1 MAAIQKRFTE
11 SNQVKTRR
19 MTADGTLSDVS
30 SIIEA
35 KQHSHPISASESAA
49 ISTSHRSKSMVM
61 MIWRVEDIC
70 YLTVLLSE
78 EEMVDDLQM
87 MAAATQALYPVTGI
101 PKVIS
106 AAPLSGNRLL
116 LNDKVIEP
124 NTPCTLRNGNNWIRN
139 CVFLSTIVKEKE
151 NKEKRKDPEV
161 GNGEKLNVDRD

>member
-1 MAAIQKRFTE
+1 
-11 SNQVKTRR
+11 
-19 MTADGTLSDVS
+19 
-30 SIIEA
+30 
-35 KQHSHPISASESAA
+35 
-49 ISTSHRSKSMVM
+49 
-61 MIWRVEDIC
+61 
-70 YLTVLLSE
+70 
-78 EEMVDDLQM
+78 MVDDLQM
-87 MAAATQALYPVTGI
+87 MAAATQALYHVTGI

-124 NTPCTLRNGNNWIRN
+124 NTPCTLRNGNNLIRN

>member
-1 MAAIQKRFTE
+1 
-11 SNQVKTRR
+11 
-19 MTADGTLSDVS
+19 
-30 SIIEA
+30 
-35 KQHSHPISASESAA
+35 
-49 ISTSHRSKSMVM
+49 
-61 MIWRVEDIC
+61 
-70 YLTVLLSE
+70 
-78 EEMVDDLQM
+78 MVDDLQM

-124 NTPCTLRNGNNWIRN
+124 NTPCTLRNGNNLIRN

-161 GNGEKLNVDRD
+161 GNGEKLNVDRDKGECYEKETISH